1 MNDCLQYKIYIEIK
15 KWMSKPKLKIY
26 LLRNIYWRL
35 IMDIILTIV
44 IGFFVG
50 LFARA
55 LVPGRSITGFI
66 MTTLL
71 GIAGALVGKF
81 VGESLGIY
89 GEGQSAGFFMSL
101 LGAMLILFFYQLFIN
116 RYPNT

>member
-1 MNDCLQYKIYIEIK
+1 
-15 KWMSKPKLKIY
+15 MS
-26 LLRNIYWRL
+26 
-35 IMDIILTIV
+35 ILGTIF

-55 LVPGRSITGFI
+55 LIPGRDVTGFI

-81 VGESLGIY
+81 IGQGLGWY
-89 GEGQSAGFFMSL
+89 TEGQPAGFFMSL
-101 LGAMLILFFYQLFIN
+101 IGAMILLLIYHLIKN
-116 RYPNT
+116 KNTQ

>member
-1 MNDCLQYKIYIEIK
+1 MELIK
-15 KWMSKPKLKIY
+15 T
-26 LLRNIYWRL
+26 
-35 IMDIILTIV
+35 II

-55 LVPGRSITGFI
+55 IIPGRDLTGFI

-81 VGESLGIY
+81 LGQGLGLY
-89 GEGQSAGFFMSL
+89 TEGQSAGFFMSL
-101 LGAMLILFFYQLFIN
+101 IGAMIILFIYHEYLN
-116 RYPNT
+116 RKSQP